1 MPHFHIQG
9 DSDAFDD
16 AVNVEVQGE
25 LSPWGFVTAERID
38 EKIVLLTEVP
48 LADLQSY
55 DGILFQV
62 EYEEAGEDGE
72 DSIVLR
78 QVQMFFWPWDDDE
91 EFDDEDEDGVDG
103 GDEDGDGVDEDSNGS
118 IT

>member
-25 LSPWGFVTAERID
+25 LSAWGFVTAERID
-38 EKIVLLTEVP
+38 EKTVLLTEVP
-48 LADLQSY
+48 LAELQSY

-91 EFDDEDEDGVDG
+91 EFDDEDEVDG